1 MFPCGCPAATDV
13 SVNKIGI
20 AVCLMLSLR
29 LSPAVVPGSLDAN
42 FNPPLVAAPNN
53 PGAAVYVVALQPDG
67 QILIGGLFFAVTG
80 TNLLVN
86 VARLNPDGSLDPT
99 FLPGRVADT
108 GYVDA
113 IGVQPDGKIVVGGSF
128 YSSRGGAPVNLLRLN
143 ADGTVDSGFFRFS
156 YVDGPVNAVLLQSDG
171 KILIGG
177 GFTIVDGM
185 LRQSLARL
193 NADGTID
200 SGFDACVASTAGAGG
215 TSLAVQNNGQIL
227 ASGTFVF
234 NTGLFRD
241 GVARLSACGVLDANY
256 AREPGVNA
264 GAVVFT
270 TALRSTGEL
279 LLGGNLGTFHNYP
292 RSGLV
297 QLSTSGNVELS
308 FSPGAGIDNGTTIY
322 AMTIQGDSKVI
333 IGGNFNQYDS
343 QSRTGVARINLDG
356 SLDTA
361 FAPGSGPNN
370 SVSSLVIQSDNRIL
384 VAGKFTTFNGQG
396 RNGLARLNGDYVPFR
411 FGPPLRLDS
420 GQFQALF
427 YGQDQMDYEIQ
438 SSSNLV
444 DWTAMTNLTATTAP
458 ALILDPDAG
467 SYRNRFYRA
476 VFFP

>member
-1 MFPCGCPAATDV
+1 
-13 SVNKIGI
+13 
-20 AVCLMLSLR
+20 
-29 LSPAVVPGSLDAN
+29 
-42 FNPPLVAAPNN
+42 
-53 PGAAVYVVALQPDG
+53 
-67 QILIGGLFFAVTG
+67 
-80 TNLLVN
+80 
-86 VARLNPDGSLDPT
+86 
-99 FLPGRVADT
+99 
-108 GYVDA
+108 
-113 IGVQPDGKIVVGGSF
+113 
-128 YSSRGGAPVNLLRLN
+128 
-143 ADGTVDSGFFRFS
+143 
-156 YVDGPVNAVLLQSDG
+156 
-171 KILIGG
+171 
-177 GFTIVDGM
+177 
-185 LRQSLARL
+185 
-193 NADGTID
+193 
-200 SGFDACVASTAGAGG
+200 
-215 TSLAVQNNGQIL
+215 
-227 ASGTFVF
+227 
-234 NTGLFRD
+234 
-241 GVARLSACGVLDANY
+241 
-256 AREPGVNA
+256 
-264 GAVVFT
+264 
-270 TALRSTGEL
+270 

-322 AMTIQGDSKVI
+322 AMTIQGDGKVI

-427 YGQDQMDYEIQ
+427 YGQDQMYYEIQ

-444 DWTAMTNLTATTAP
+444 DWASMTNLMATAAP

>member
-1 MFPCGCPAATDV
+1 
-13 SVNKIGI
+13 
-20 AVCLMLSLR
+20 MLSLR

-42 FNPPLVAAPNN
+42 FNPPLVAAANN

-67 QILIGGLFFAVTG
+67 QILIGGLFFAVSG

-86 VARLNPDGSLDPT
+86 IARLNPDGSIDPS

-113 IGVQPDGKIVVGGSF
+113 IGVQPDGKIVIGGSF
-128 YSSRGGAPVNLLRLN
+128 YSSRGGAPFNLLRLN

-156 YVDGPVNAVLLQSDG
+156 SVDGPVNAVLLQNDG

-177 GFTIVDGM
+177 GFSMV
-185 LRQSLARL
+185 RQSLARL

-200 SGFDACVASTAGAGG
+200 SGFDACVASTAGSGG

-234 NTGLFRD
+234 NSGLYRD
-241 GVARLSACGVLDANY
+241 GVARLSGCGVLDSTY
-256 AREPGVNA
+256 AREPGVNL

-279 LLGGNLGTFHNYP
+279 LLGGNFGTFHNYA
-292 RSGLV
+292 RSGLA

-322 AMTIQGDSKVI
+322 AMTIQGDGKVI

-370 SVSSLVIQSDNRIL
+370 SVSSLAIQSDNRIL
-384 VAGKFTTFNGQG
+384 VAGKFTTFNGQA

-411 FGPPLRLDS
+411 FGQPLRMDS

-427 YGQDQMDYEIQ
+427 YGQDQMYYEIQ

-444 DWTAMTNLTATTAP
+444 DWAAMTNLTATAAP

-467 SYRNRFYRA
+467 FYRNRFYRA

>member
-1 MFPCGCPAATDV
+1 V
-13 SVNKIGI
+13 KKIGI
-20 AVCLMLSLR
+20 AFWLMLSLR

-42 FNPPLVAAPNN
+42 FNPPLVAAANN

-67 QILIGGLFFAVTG
+67 QILIGGLFFAVSG

-86 VARLNPDGSLDPT
+86 VARLNPDGSIDPT

-128 YSSRGGAPVNLLRLN
+128 YSSRGNAPVNLLRLN
-143 ADGTVDSGFFRFS
+143 ADGTFDSGFFRFS
-156 YVDGPVNAVLLQSDG
+156 DVDGPVNTVLLQSDG

-177 GFTIVDGM
+177 GFTVVDG
-185 LRQSLARL
+185 LVRQSLARL
-193 NADGTID
+193 NADGTVD
-200 SGFDACVASTAGAGG
+200 SGFDACVASTAGSGG
-215 TSLAVQNNGQIL
+215 TSLAVQGNGQIL

-234 NTGLFRD
+234 NSGLYRD
-241 GVARLSACGVLDANY
+241 GVARLSECGVLDANY

-322 AMTIQGDSKVI
+322 AMTIQGDGKVI

-384 VAGKFTTFNGQG
+384 VAGKYTSFNGQP

-438 SSSNLV
+438 SSSNFV
-444 DWTAMTNLTATTAP
+444 DWASLTNLTATAAP

-467 SYRNRFYRA
+467 SYRSRFYRA